1 MDSDVICFG
10 CVNDDYLVKLI
21 KRKGVSSECSVC
33 SKKRKAIP
41 VSDLVLMVDNV
52 LQRYFLPGA
61 DYPKFTHSGS
71 FSHYEQKGDL
81 LILHIAE
88 MLGVD
93 EDDPVSELVCGALT
107 TCSHYEFMQ
116 GGEPQYSDELNYVSR
131 TLKPYQAE
139 HRWDDFKL
147 DMKHGNRF
155 FNKNAKQFLDWLFK
169 GIDLFEVYGDFRTV
183 IRELSDEEIYRGR
196 RCDSTAEYVVIA
208 KDAANQ
214 LGAPP
219 KERAGSGRMNPA
231 GVPAFYGAFERDTCV
246 AELRPPVG
254 GRVISGLFKLRRPV
268 RVLDFITLDKAYET
282 HPLSIFDPAYAE
294 KKGRR
299 DFLKTL
305 HSKIRIPVLPDQE
318 HEYLVTQVM
327 AEYLATQRTPPIDG
341 VLFASVQVADGTNLT
356 LFNHAVIAEE
366 PRVDVIDD
374 LGQISNSLPP
384 RLSAIEYVSN
394 SLMLHS
400 VQRVKFSTDD
410 SPRNDN
416 DPDQCDFDDD
426 WYGGDWD

>member
-1 MDSDVICFG
+1 MICFG

-219 KERAGSGRMNPA
+219 KERAGDR
-231 GVPAFYGAFERDTCV
+231 
-246 AELRPPVG
+246 
-254 GRVISGLFKLRRPV
+254 K
-268 RVLDFITLDKAYET
+268 
-282 HPLSIFDPAYAE
+282 
-294 KKGRR
+294 
-299 DFLKTL
+299 
-305 HSKIRIPVLPDQE
+305 
-318 HEYLVTQVM
+318 
-327 AEYLATQRTPPIDG
+327 
-341 VLFASVQVADGTNLT
+341 SVV
-356 LFNHAVIAEE
+356 
-366 PRVDVIDD
+366 
-374 LGQISNSLPP
+374 
-384 RLSAIEYVSN
+384 
-394 SLMLHS
+394 
-400 VQRVKFSTDD
+400 
-410 SPRNDN
+410 
-416 DPDQCDFDDD
+416 
-426 WYGGDWD
+426 